1 MSHFTVCR
9 RWLHSRQDM
18 IALGTCPFSQ
28 DFSFMVACKRDKRS
42 NSTAYFFF
50 TSAAKSIRS
59 THSGASGEGEAV
71 LKASCWGRCRA
82 TFTGRC
88 PHVRT
93 TCTLASQPFGRHTHK
108 VCLTFCFAPLWC
120 HDSIWLG
127 GFKVVRPHKRFLR
140 LLTCSHLHKLRFWLS
155 SCHGLHNNL
164 LHWLSRS
171 YGLHK
176 LRFWL
181 PSCHGLHNN
190 LLHWLSRSYGLH
202 KLRFWLSSCHGL
214 HNNLLHCLSRS
225 YGLHK
230 LRFWLSSCH
239 GLHNNLLHCL
249 SRSYGLHKLR
259 FWLSSC
265 HGLHNNLLHCLSR
278 SYGLHKLHFW
288 LSSCHGLHNN
298 LLHCLSRSFCLHK
311 LLLAPS
317 VLHNLLLGHHSIR
330 PIAKACRRTC
340 SRWRIFYLSCKARG
354 AAGEPQE
361 IASGS
366 SSRTTTTSTS
376 NFRQK
381 ANETNGT
388 KKRER
393 KNKRQRDQGR
403 GQWRTHPCPRT
414 PP

>member
-1 MSHFTVCR
+1 MS
-9 RWLHSRQDM
+9 
-18 IALGTCPFSQ
+18 G
-28 DFSFMVACKRDKRS
+28 
-42 NSTAYFFF
+42 
-50 TSAAKSIRS
+50 
-59 THSGASGEGEAV
+59 
-71 LKASCWGRCRA
+71 
-82 TFTGRC
+82 
-88 PHVRT
+88 PHVLLLRNLLVGTLTRFASPSALRRSGVTTASDLEDSRSSDPTSVFSGCWHAAISTSCGSGSRVATGSTT
-93 TCTLASQPFGRHTHK
+93 TCFIGSVEATVSTSCGSGSQVATGST
-108 VCLTFCFAPLWC
+108 TTCFIGSVEATVSTSC
-120 HDSIWLG
+120 GSGSRVATDSTT
-127 GFKVVRPHKRFLR
+127 
-140 LLTCSHLHKLRFWLS
+140 TCFIVSVEATVS
-155 SCHGLHNNL
+155 TSCG
-164 LHWLSRS
+164 S
-171 YGLHK
+171 G
-176 LRFWL
+176 
-181 PSCHGLHNN
+181 
-190 LLHWLSRSYGLH
+190 
-202 KLRFWLSSCHGL
+202 
-214 HNNLLHCLSRS
+214 
-225 YGLHK
+225 
-230 LRFWLSSCH
+230 
-239 GLHNNLLHCL
+239 
-249 SRSYGLHKLR
+249 
-259 FWLSSC
+259 LSSC

-298 LLHCLSRSFCLHK
+298 LLHCLSRSFSLHK
-311 LLLAPS
+311 LLLAPC